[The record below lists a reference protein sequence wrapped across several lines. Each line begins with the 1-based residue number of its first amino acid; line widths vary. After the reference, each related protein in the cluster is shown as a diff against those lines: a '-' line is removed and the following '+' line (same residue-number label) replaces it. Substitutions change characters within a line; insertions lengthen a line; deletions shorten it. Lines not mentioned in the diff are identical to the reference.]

1 MLRLM
6 DELRE
11 PTFLLLCA
19 LADGPK
25 HGYAIRLD
33 VRQASDGRVEM
44 RTGTL
49 YTALDRLS
57 TDGLIER
64 SGDERVAGRVRYY
77 YRLTEHGGACLA
89 AAAEHRAQHAT
100 LARTRLNRVFA
111 SAAAALACTVEYARR
126 VRW

>member
-1 MLRLM
+1 M

-11 PTFLLLCA
+11 PTFFLLCA

-33 VRQASDGRVEM
+33 VHHASDGRVEM

-57 TDGLIER
+57 ADGLIER
-64 SGDERVAGRVRYY
+64 SGDERVDGRVRYY
-77 YRLTEHGGACLA
+77 YRLTDHGAAGLA
-89 AAAEHRAQHAT
+89 RAAGQRAQQAALAHT
-100 LARTRLNRVFA
+100 RLARA
-111 SAAAALACTVEYARR
+111 SAAAAVWA
-126 VRW
+126 